1 MQTSPFFFSKYG
13 RSWSK
18 LNKTTVNSAHARYLK
33 KAKKENWIV
42 RLMQFAIFIGFFAF
56 WEISSR
62 TEMIDPLLFS
72 SPSRIF
78 SLFITKMAD
87 GSLLVNTG
95 ITLFETILGFILG
108 TLFGTVLAALFWWS
122 PLFSKVM
129 DPYLVI
135 LNAMPKVALGPI
147 LIVALGPNMGSIIAM
162 GILISVIIT
171 TIVVYTAFRNVD
183 PNYLKV
189 IQSFGGTKKQ
199 CFFEVI
205 LPACFP
211 TIVSSLKVNVG
222 LSWVGVIVGEFLVSK
237 QGLGYMIIY
246 GFQVFN
252 FTLVLLSLVM
262 IAFLATIMY
271 QLVEQI
277 EKKLIRS
284 R

>member
-1 MQTSPFFFSKYG
+1 M
-13 RSWSK
+13 
-18 LNKTTVNSAHARYLK
+18 NKTTVNSAHARYLK